1 MGIQIQLFKDG
12 AVRPHDYNNPRV
24 PVTNEFQITV
34 NGEQR
39 RISSHTTLMDLVRDL
54 DLDPERVAVEMNRT
68 IIKREL
74 WSTTEPGDRAE
85 IEIVQFVGG
94 G

>member
-1 MGIQIQLFKDG
+1 ME
-12 AVRPHDYNNPRV
+12 NRV
-24 PVTNEFQITV
+24 TV

-39 RISSHTTLMDLVRDL
+39 QFEAGTTLREVFGALG
-54 DLDPERVAVEMNRT
+54 LDPERVAVELNRK
-68 IIKREL
+68 IVKKDL
-74 WSTTEPGDRAE
+74 WTTTPVDSGAE